1 MGSADTN
8 TFKMRTKKHIIF
20 HGEERGRKADI
31 V

>member
-8 TFKMRTKKHIIF
+8 TFKMRTKKKIIF
-20 HGEERGRKADI
+20 HGEERTKTDT